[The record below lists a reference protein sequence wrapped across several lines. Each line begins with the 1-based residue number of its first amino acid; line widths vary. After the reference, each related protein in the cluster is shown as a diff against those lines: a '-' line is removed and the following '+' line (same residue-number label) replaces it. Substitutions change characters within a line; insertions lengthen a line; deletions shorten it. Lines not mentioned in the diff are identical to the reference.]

1 MFCYDLA
8 VLYTF
13 HITVHVRPES
23 DSRLIMVMLHGVRVE
38 TLTVSPESLGVP
50 FPVSFEAAATV
61 LKNLPRF
68 FFGPEGSFVWVA
80 SDNGELIWQ
89 VDGQLYDLQERVI
102 YVKLKGSCPASRI

>member
-1 MFCYDLA
+1 VFCYDLA

-68 FFGPEGSFVWVA
+68 FSGPRVRSCGSLQITA
-80 SDNGELIWQ
+80 S
-89 VDGQLYDLQERVI
+89 
-102 YVKLKGSCPASRI
+102 

>member
-1 MFCYDLA
+1 
-8 VLYTF
+8 
-13 HITVHVRPES
+13 
-23 DSRLIMVMLHGVRVE
+23 MVILHGVRVE

-80 SDNGELIWQ
+80 SDNGELTWQ
-89 VDGQLYDLQERVI
+89 VDGQLYDRQERVI